1 MALSASSSGNALTCC
16 SRSSVSSRL
25 RLKGIQCLRVDR
37 DSIKES
43 FRRRRKIQGAG
54 WGVGR
59 SFRDVFGKV
68 VSLCAGLAI
77 TGSEAG
83 VLLKGG
89 DIDGSGVESAM
100 CTGVE
105 PISQDKC
112 AGEREEGKEVGGE
125 GVDTFFCGYKVFSTR
140 FRRKE

>member
-1 MALSASSSGNALTCC
+1 M
-16 SRSSVSSRL
+16 
-25 RLKGIQCLRVDR
+25 
-37 DSIKES
+37 
-43 FRRRRKIQGAG
+43 
-54 WGVGR
+54 GR

-83 VLLKGG
+83 VLKGG

-125 GVDTFFCGYKVFSTR
+125 GVDTFFCGFKAFSTR